1 MAKKPQPLDK
11 IVISATD
18 AAKLIG
24 KSRAWLAKLVAD
36 GFVRRG
42 SNGLYKPSDVAQGCI
57 RYMTDTQRRASKT
70 ATLAAVQ
77 SARAREIELRIAR
90 ADHEIIDLD
99 EAIGVLDEIV
109 GGLKADFDGLAA
121 SVTRDAALRSLIEG
135 KIDEILK
142 RAAEGLQQKGRAL
155 RSSGT
160 AIDADA
166 EDDTGRM
173 GGEESSLPAL

>member
-1 MAKKPQPLDK
+1 MPVKAQSLDK

-36 GFVRRG
+36 GFVKRYG
-42 SNGLYKPSDVAQGCI
+42 GLYKPADVAQGCI
-57 RYMTDTQRRASKT
+57 RFMTDERRRQSRT

-77 SARAREIELRIAR
+77 AARAREIELRIAR
-90 ADHEIIDLD
+90 ADHEIVDLD

-121 SVTRDAALRSLIEG
+121 SVSRDAALRAVIEA
-135 KIDEILK
+135 KVDEILK
-142 RAAEGLQQKGRAL
+142 RAAEGLQQKAKAL
-155 RSSGT
+155 RASG
-160 AIDADA
+160 AAADADA
-166 EDDTGRM
+166 EDDTGRL
-173 GGEESSLPAL
+173 GEEEQALSS